1 MYKINANSDYQEYLA
16 EKYFQCRK
24 AQTVLKVFK
33 R

>member
-1 MYKINANSDYQEYLA
+1 MYKINANSDFQKYLA

-24 AQTVLKVFK
+24 AQTVPKVFE